1 MQRDAHSKKE
11 GVTGSDT
18 HIYYL
23 LTELL
28 WEQYCRL
35 FGQHPKVRKQIADTN
50 PDLPGWVTCS
60 TKPDPARPIS
70 RPNSVL
76 PGIT

>member
-1 MQRDAHSKKE
+1 MGLYPTHLEAYVTVYTHC
-11 GVTGSDT
+11 VTGSDT

-35 FGQHPKVRKQIADTN
+35 FGQHPKVRKQIADT
-50 PDLPGWVTCS
+50 L
-60 TKPDPARPIS
+60 
-70 RPNSVL
+70 L
-76 PGIT
+76 

>member
-1 MQRDAHSKKE
+1 MNNTVPLRSLGLLVLVCGSTE
-11 GVTGSDT
+11 LRSVTGSDT

-35 FGQHPKVRKQIADTN
+35 FGQHPKVRKQIADT
-50 PDLPGWVTCS
+50 
-60 TKPDPARPIS
+60 
-70 RPNSVL
+70 
-76 PGIT
+76 